1 MDQATRQS
9 SLMLDEP
16 PRVATTERARGLTT
30 TEWVICG
37 VAALGFAF
45 DLYEMLVM
53 PIVLRP
59 ALSALGGLES
69 ESREFNRWV
78 GLMF

>member
-16 PRVATTERARGLTT
+16 PRVATAGRARRLTT

-59 ALSALGGLES
+59 ALGTLGGLES
-69 ESREFNRWV
+69 ESREFNR
-78 GLMF
+78 